1 MQQGRQRYG
10 NYVRGG
16 ELESYIRMI
25 RDTYVVK
32 LLSMVIIII
41 KFKVMVTFGVERNM
55 GSQGAHRDSKILITF
70 CFLK

>member
-1 MQQGRQRYG
+1 MQQRRQRHG
-10 NYVRGG
+10 NCVRGG

-32 LLSMVIIII
+32 LLSMVIII

-70 CFLK
+70 CFLR